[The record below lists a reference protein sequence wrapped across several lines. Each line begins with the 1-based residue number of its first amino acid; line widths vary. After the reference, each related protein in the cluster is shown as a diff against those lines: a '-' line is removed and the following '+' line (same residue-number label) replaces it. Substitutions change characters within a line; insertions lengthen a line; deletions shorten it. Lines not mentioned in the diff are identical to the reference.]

1 MGNLTAALE
10 ETKPARA
17 AKDKSKRA
25 ESLAYTNAQPGGVS
39 LLRSLANSDAHYI
52 AAPGDQIGWRL
63 GPQGSVETTANGG
76 LSWLKQSSGVT
87 TELTAGS
94 APSANVAWL
103 VGKSGVILRTSDGG
117 LHWARLASPIADDLG
132 GIHAADA
139 QHASIWSRDNR
150 LSFQTSDGGATW
162 SRTANE

>member
-1 MGNLTAALE
+1 LE

-87 TELTAGS
+87 TELTA
-94 APSANVAWL
+94 
-103 VGKSGVILRTSDGG
+103 
-117 LHWARLASPIADDLG
+117 
-132 GIHAADA
+132 
-139 QHASIWSRDNR
+139 
-150 LSFQTSDGGATW
+150 
-162 SRTANE
+162 